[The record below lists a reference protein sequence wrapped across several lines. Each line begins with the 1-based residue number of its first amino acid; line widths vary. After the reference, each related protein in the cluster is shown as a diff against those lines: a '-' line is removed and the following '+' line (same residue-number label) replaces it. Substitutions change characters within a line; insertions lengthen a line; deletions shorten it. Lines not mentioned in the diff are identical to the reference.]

1 MATFIWVGNFT
12 EQGMRTIKD
21 TTKRSEAAR
30 ELAKKHGVTI
40 KDMYWT
46 VGMYDLV
53 AIFEAADAEAVSAFG
68 LTIGQSGNL
77 TGQTLRAFSKDEM
90 NKVLA
95 KVG

>member
-21 TTKRSEAAR
+21 TTKRSVAAR
-30 ELAKKHGVTI
+30 ELAKKYGITI

-46 VGMYDLV
+46 MGQYDLV
-53 AIFEAADAEAVSAFG
+53 AIFDAPDAEAVSAFG
-68 LTIGQSGNL
+68 LTIGLSGNL
-77 TGQTLRAFSKDEM
+77 SGATLRAFSREEM
-90 NKVLA
+90 DKVLA

>member
-1 MATFIWVGNFT
+1 MATYIWVGNFT

-46 VGMYDLV
+46 LGTYDLV
-53 AIFEAADAEAVSAFG
+53 AIFEAADPESISAFG

-77 TGQTLRAFSKDEM
+77 TGQTLRAFNKDEM